1 MYVRELD
8 LEGLRSFDC
17 ARIELNVPGRRVAEG
32 RFANVN
38 LLLGD
43 NGAGKTSVLR
53 AIALAAL
60 APVITSGSG
69 YVPYSLV
76 RRVKS
81 RGPKRASIRAI
92 VELHEQDDAAGLVD
106 EVAVELEPTK
116 GFVDR
121 FVPSDRPQWSEPMWE
136 EHSPAFLVLG
146 YGANRRADSQAHHES
161 VRQKSRMLRYDR
173 VAGLFEESVTL
184 VPLTAWLPRFR
195 RENPGRHRQV
205 VDLMNELLAPHAEL
219 LPEPSN
225 DEYLFLLNG
234 SELPFAALSDGY
246 RGYIGWIADLLYH
259 VCMGA
264 PSGATLRKN
273 QGIVLIDEVD
283 LHLHP
288 EWQRTVIPTLAC
300 TLPNLQFVLTSHSP
314 LLVGSVWQENVFVL
328 DTQEAEGVRST
339 TISRSPQEVFGLSAD
354 QILTSGHF
362 GLRSTRNDRIL
373 AQLVA
378 DAQSAQDGDPEA
390 AIRMLRTM
398 ALGGAETTAAQ
409 PDARAKR
416 SSIKL
421 KKPGAKKKSAA
432 TKTKPKTTTKKSAAT
447 KKRSIRKAAER

>member
-1 MYVRELD
+1 MYVRELEV
-8 LEGLRSFDC
+8 EGVRSFDR
-17 ARIELNVPGRRVAEG
+17 ARIELNVPGRPVADG
-32 RFANVN
+32 HFANVN

-81 RGPKRASIRAI
+81 REPRRASIRAV
-92 VELHEQDDAAGLVD
+92 VELHEQDHAAGRV
-106 EVAVELEPTK
+106 EKVAVELEPTR

-121 FVPSDRPQWSEPMWE
+121 FVSSETPNSWSEPMWDDG
-136 EHSPAFLVLG
+136 SPAFLVLG
-146 YGANRRADSQAHHES
+146 YGANRRADSQAHLES

-173 VAGLFEESVTL
+173 VAGLFEEAITL
-184 VPLTAWLPRFR
+184 VPLAAWLPRFR
-195 RENPGRHRQV
+195 QENPGRHTQV
-205 VDLMNELLAPHAEL
+205 IDLMNELLTPHAQL
-219 LPEPSN
+219 LPEPAGG
-225 DEYLFLLNG
+225 EYLFLLNG
-234 SELPFAALSDGY
+234 SELPFTALSDGY

-264 PSGATLRKN
+264 PSGAMLREN

-288 EWQRTVIPTLAC
+288 EWQRTVIPTLAR
-300 TLPNLQFVLTSHSP
+300 TLPSIQFVLTSHSP
-314 LLVGSVWQENVFVL
+314 LLVGSLWQENVFVL
-328 DTQEAEGVRST
+328 DTVEAQGVRST
-339 TISRSPQEVFGLSAD
+339 TINRSPQEVFGLSAD

-362 GLRSTRNDRIL
+362 GLRSTRNDRIV

-378 DAQSAQDGDPEA
+378 DAHSAQEGDPEA

-398 ALGGAETTAAQ
+398 ALGGAEADAVDSAPTRSAPTIKPAPTPKPAAKN
-409 PDARAKR
+409 KR
-416 SSIKL
+416 KA
-421 KKPGAKKKSAA
+421 KKP
-432 TKTKPKTTTKKSAAT
+432 
-447 KKRSIRKAAER
+447 